1 MISPISVLVVL
12 NMRKRKWW
20 RQKNVWKRT
29 NFSRFFTRSYL
40 YKNQKKF
47 PFYDSIIVALLDL
60 HFLSSHFWNISYN
73 GHVISTFVSRLRHT
87 SVIFPIYKNPCT
99 KCKNHVPKFM
109 YKMSKVCAKCTFHVQ
124 NGNSCTKCA
133 IHVQNPKIMY
143 KMYFSCTKL

>member
-29 NFSRFFTRSYL
+29 NFSRFFYTFISL
-40 YKNQKKF
+40 QKPKKV
-47 PFYDSIIVALLDL
+47 SILWFDHCCPLLDL

-87 SVIFPIYKNPCT
+87 SVIFP
-99 KCKNHVPKFM
+99 M
-109 YKMSKVCAKCTFHVQ
+109 YKKPTQSSCIETMMMS
-124 NGNSCTKCA
+124 S
-133 IHVQNPKIMY
+133 PKNMLWYNIYNYISMWWLPLLW
-143 KMYFSCTKL
+143 F